1 MAMFDDAGDVERR
14 ETRETT
20 RDGDGKSRDAA
31 RAETTRARARDD
43 DETTTKGGDATEAR
57 DEKVPSSSTGERP
70 ARGPTTMVFD
80 GKRVTTAAAAR
91 RGPRGRGRKATTTTR
106 RRAW

>member
-31 RAETTRARARDD
+31 RAKTARARAGRRRDD
-43 DETTTKGGDATEAR
+43 
-57 DEKVPSSSTGERP
+57 
-70 ARGPTTMVFD
+70 
-80 GKRVTTAAAAR
+80 
-91 RGPRGRGRKATTTTR
+91 
-106 RRAW
+106 

>member
-57 DEKVPSSSTGERP
+57 DEKG
-70 ARGPTTMVFD
+70 
-80 GKRVTTAAAAR
+80 R
-91 RGPRGRGRKATTTTR
+91 RR
-106 RRAW
+106 RRARDPREGRRRWCSTGNA